1 MHKRLLSV
9 VLSLALL
16 LSGLPGALAMEAV
29 VDEVAVDEPI
39 VQEEAQASESDAT
52 SDSDTSDDAASDSGY
67 RTLARGDRDSDDS
80 ADIVILQNRLIEL
93 GYLRDAADG
102 VFGENTEL
110 AVAALQRSNGLEETG
125 TATPELQTLLYSG
138 AELVSADESMDS
150 ESVIYRVQ
158 EKLALWGFL
167 TDEPDGVAGTNTS
180 EAVALFKEYL
190 RDYLKQYPTPSP
202 ASTATPEPTQS
213 TGFSDAAVA
222 VDLPIDPSE
231 AGEITQEV
239 LDFVD
244 GNYAFE
250 TYRETLENGD
260 TGDEVLRLQRRLYQ
274 LKYLAV
280 VDGEYGASTE
290 RALLYFQKKN
300 GLSQTAVAD
309 ETTQLLLYSTDAV
322 ESEEFVNQYKLV
334 VDVSDQRVYV
344 YQWDGSTYGTCI
356 GEMICSTGLKSTP
369 TPLGTYQAA
378 GPTGT
383 GEWYWFQEY
392 QCYAKWGYRIIGG
405 ILFHSVIY
413 SRGKVLNR
421 TSVQKLGR
429 PASHGCIRLKVEH
442 AKWIYENCPAG
453 TTVVVQE

>member
-1 MHKRLLSV
+1 MHKRLLSLF
-9 VLSLALL
+9 LSLALL
-16 LSGLPGALAMEAV
+16 LTGLPAALAMEAV
-29 VDEVAVDEPI
+29 IDEVAVDEPI
-39 VQEEAQASESDAT
+39 SQDAAEASDDSASSDG
-52 SDSDTSDDAASDSGY
+52 TSDDSASDSIY
-67 RTLARGDRDSDDS
+67 RTLVRGDRDSDDS

-125 TATPELQTLLYSG
+125 TATPELQELLYSG
-138 AELVSADESMDS
+138 AALVSAADSMDP
-150 ESVIYRVQ
+150 ESVTYRVQ

-167 TDEPDGVAGTNTS
+167 ADEPDGVAGSKTN
-180 EAVALFKEYL
+180 EAVELFKTYL
-190 RDYLKQYPTPSP
+190 RDYLKRYPTPAP
-202 ASTATPEPTQS
+202 EATATPAPTEA
-213 TGFSDAAVA
+213 TGFADGAIA

-244 GNYAFE
+244 GNYTFE
-250 TYRETLENGD
+250 IYQQTLSNGD
-260 TGDEVLRLQRRLYQ
+260 TGDEVMRLQRRLYQ

-309 ETTQLLLYSTDAV
+309 EATQRVLYSEEAV

-344 YQWDGSTYGTCI
+344 YQWDGSSYGTCI

-442 AKWIYENCPAG
+442 AQWIYENCPAG